1 MNIYSA
7 GRWLLATC
15 FLIQH
20 ASAQQARPDRIVL
33 NVTADPARSAAV
45 TWRTNA
51 ATDSSYAEIAPATP
65 NPAFTGKAQRLPAAT
80 TAKLYDSLDVRYH
93 SVVFENLQPETEY
106 AYRVGKGDDWSEW
119 FEFRTAG
126 LPGQPFSFIYLG
138 DAQTN
143 LLSLW
148 SRAIRKAWAAAPD
161 ARLIIHA
168 GDLVNRGNN
177 YNEWQ
182 QWFEAGSFIHASIPG
197 LMTPGN
203 HEYHYPNDS
212 GQVSVFWRPQ
222 FTLPENGP
230 AGLEETCYYTDV
242 QGVRFIS
249 LNSQEIEI
257 NERLLH
263 LQREWLEKVLKENKS
278 RWTIVTFHHPVLS
291 TKKNRDNKFVREHIK
306 PLLDKYGVDLVLTGH
321 DHTYARGRDGNQGPV
336 YAVSVSG
343 PKMYEV
349 DPAPWMAKTGS
360 HQQFYQVIRIDGN
373 TLHYNSYTVD
383 GQLHDAFQLR
393 KQTGRQNAL
402 TNLKKP

>member
-1 MNIYSA
+1 MNIIHT
-7 GRWLLATC
+7 GRWLFATC
-15 FLIQH
+15 FLLQQ
-20 ASAQQARPDRIVL
+20 ASAQQARPDNIVL
-33 NVTADPARSAAV
+33 NVTADPARSAAI
-45 TWRTNA
+45 TWRTHA
-51 ATDSSYAEIAPATP
+51 AADSSYAEIAPSTP
-65 NPAFTGKAQRLPAAT
+65 DPAFTAKAIRKGAGT
-80 TAKLYDSLDVRYH
+80 TGVISDTLAVRYH
-93 SVVFENLQPETEY
+93 HVVFDGLQPNTEY
-106 AYRVGKGDDWSEW
+106 AYRVGKGDHWSEW
-119 FEFRTAG
+119 FQFRTAG

-148 SRAIRKAWAAAPD
+148 SRAIRKAWSAAPD

-182 QWFEAGSFIHASIPG
+182 QWFEAGSFVHASIPG

-203 HEYHYPNDS
+203 HEYYYPNDS
-212 GQVSVFWRPQ
+212 GIVSVFWRPQ

-230 AGLEETCYYTDV
+230 AGLEETCYYSDV

-263 LQREWLEKVLKENKS
+263 LQRDWLEKVLKENKN
-278 RWTIVTFHHPVLS
+278 RWTVVTFHHPVLS
-291 TKKNRDNKFVREHIK
+291 TKKTRDNKFVKEHIK
-306 PLLDKYGVDLVLTGH
+306 PLLDKYKVDLVLTGH

-336 YAVSVSG
+336 YVVSVSG

-349 DPAPWMAKTGS
+349 DPAPWMHKTGS
-360 HQQFYQVIRIDGN
+360 HEQFYQIIRVDDKAIR
-373 TLHYNSYTVD
+373 YSSYTVD
-383 GQLHDAFQLR
+383 GALHDAFKLQ
-393 KQTGRQNAL
+393 KQAGRQNTL
-402 TNLKKP
+402 TNLMKP

>member
-1 MNIYSA
+1 MKIFLT
-7 GRWLLATC
+7 GRWLFATC
-15 FLIQH
+15 LFFQQ

-33 NVTADPARSAAV
+33 NITANPSRSAAV
-45 TWRTNA
+45 TWRTDA
-51 ATDSSYAEIAPATP
+51 ATDSGYAEIAPATP
-65 NPAFTGKAQRLPAAT
+65 NPAFTGKATRLPAGT
-80 TAKLYDSLDVRYH
+80 SGVLSDTLRVRYH
-93 SVVFENLQPETEY
+93 SVVFDNLQPDTEY
-106 AYRVGKGDDWSEW
+106 AYRVGRGDDWSEW

-143 LLSLW
+143 LFSLW

-177 YNEWQ
+177 NHEWQ
-182 QWFEAGSFIHASIPG
+182 GWFEAGNFIHASIPG

-230 AGLEETCYYTDV
+230 PGLEETCYYTDV

-263 LQREWLEKVLKENKS
+263 LQRNWLEKVLQENKA
-278 RWTIVTFHHPVLS
+278 RWTVVTFHHPVLS

-306 PLLDKYGVDLVLTGH
+306 PLLDRYNVDLVLTGH

-336 YAVSVSG
+336 YVVSVSG

-349 DPAPWMAKTGS
+349 DAAPWMHTTGS
-360 HQQFYQVIRIDGN
+360 HQQFYQVIRVEDN
-373 TLHYNSYTVD
+373 TIHYNAYTVD
-383 GQLHDAFQLR
+383 GQLHDAFKLR
-393 KQTGRQNAL
+393 KQPGRQNVL
-402 TNLKKP
+402 TNLKKS

>member
-1 MNIYSA
+1 MNIHYA

-15 FLIQH
+15 FFLPR
-20 ASAQQARPDRIVL
+20 ANAQTARPDNIVL

-45 TWRTNA
+45 NWRTHA
-51 ATDSSYAEIAPATP
+51 GTDSSYAEIAVASPD
-65 NPAFTGKAQRLPAAT
+65 PAFTAKAVRMPAVTSGVMADT
-80 TAKLYDSLDVRYH
+80 IAARYH
-93 SVVFENLQPETEY
+93 SVVFNNLQPGTEY
-106 AYRVGKGDDWSEW
+106 AYRVGKGDQWSEW
-119 FEFRTAG
+119 FQFRTAG

-148 SRAIRKAWAAAPD
+148 SRAIRKAWSAAPD

-168 GDLVNRGNN
+168 GDLVNRGNS
-177 YNEWQ
+177 YPEWQ
-182 QWFEAGSFIHASIPG
+182 QWFEAGSFVHASIPG

-222 FTLPENGP
+222 FALPENGP
-230 AGLEETCYYTDV
+230 QGLEETCYYTDV

-257 NERLLH
+257 NERLLAV
-263 LQREWLEKVLKENKS
+263 QREWLEKVLRENKS

-291 TKKNRDNKFVREHIK
+291 TKKNRDNKFIREHIK
-306 PLLDKYGVDLVLTGH
+306 PLLDKYKVDLVLTGH

-336 YAVSVSG
+336 YVVSVSG

-349 DPAPWMAKTGS
+349 DPAPWMAATGS
-360 HQQFYQVIRIDGN
+360 HEQFYQVIHVDDKSIR
-373 TLHYNSYTVD
+373 YNSYTVD
-383 GQLHDAFQLR
+383 GHLHDAFELT
-393 KQTGRQNAL
+393 KQPGRQNAL
-402 TNLKKP
+402 KNLKKS